1 MRFGSSY
8 YAEYQPRERMDTDL
22 DLMVE
27 AGFTVIRVGES
38 TWASYEPREG
48 EISFDALARVVDA
61 AGSRGLEVIVG
72 TPTYAVPPWLARKH
86 PEIMA
91 VTPDGSSVPYGA
103 RQNVDFTN
111 ETFRR
116 HAQRIVT
123 AMGERFGD
131 HDAVI
136 GFQVDNEIGVYELS
150 NPAVLDAFRR
160 HVLAVHGDVETINRR
175 WGLTYWSHRLT
186 TIDDLWAPAGNTNPG
201 YALEWSRFQAGLTVE
216 YLSWQR
222 DLLRPLIGAEKFV
235 FHDVV
240 GGDSLTATSV
250 RGVPAAM
257 DRTGV
262 NIYFPMQDALALP
275 DAPSEQTTG
284 LAPWWLVDRGV
295 GTLLWRSDMAWSL
308 RGDRGES
315 FAVTEAQAG
324 SIGEHATNAIPY
336 PGQLHLVAHAL
347 LTRGADVLAYW
358 HWHTLHYG
366 AETYWGGVLGHDL
379 EPGRIYREVAGIG
392 AELRELGDR
401 VADLTPDADVAVMT
415 SRDSLKALQFLPPLL
430 VPGTD
435 RPDPHSYHRVQMRAY
450 ESALAARAQVRI
462 VHEDSDLTQCRVLIV
477 PALYVA
483 TDALLEHLL
492 DVVRTGVHVIA
503 TFRTGYVD
511 EHSQVRATRAPGPWR
526 DALGVSYQEFT
537 NLIQPRRLVA
547 DGVSSI
553 VTDESRAE
561 GWADLLLV
569 EKDDVDVL
577 ASYAGDP
584 FLTDHPAI
592 VSRAVGDGRLTWV
605 GTLPD
610 ADTMRRLTEWALAE
624 RGVERVE
631 SAWPEVPATVRVSSA
646 TAPDGS
652 RVWAVANHSWEPV
665 TISAPAGAVATESSE
680 RIGELRLG
688 AWDSVLVSTP

>member
-8 YAEYQPRERMDTDL
+8 YAEYQPHERMETDL

-27 AGFTVIRVGES
+27 AGFTTIRVGES
-38 TWASYEPREG
+38 TWASYEPRDG
-48 EISFDALARVVDA
+48 EISFDALGRVVDA
-61 AGSRGLEVIVG
+61 AGARGLEVIVG
-72 TPTYAVPPWLARKH
+72 TPTYAVPPWLARTH

-91 VTPDGSSVPYGA
+91 VTPDGAPVPYGA

-116 HAQRIVT
+116 YARRIVT
-123 AMGERFGD
+123 AVGERFG
-131 HDAVI
+131 HHEAVI

-150 NPAVLDAFRR
+150 NPGVLEAFRR

-222 DLLRPLIGAEKFV
+222 DLLRPLVGADKFI

-240 GGDSLTATSV
+240 GGDSVTSTSL

-275 DAPSEQTTG
+275 DAPEEDTTG

-308 RGDRGES
+308 RGDRGEA
-315 FAVTEAQAG
+315 FAVTEAQSG
-324 SIGEHATNAIPY
+324 SIGEHASNTIPY
-336 PGQLHLVAHAL
+336 PGQLRLVAHAF
-347 LTRGADVLAYW
+347 LTRGADLLAYW

-379 EPGRIYREVAGIG
+379 EPGRIYREVAAIG
-392 AELRELGDR
+392 AELLELGDR
-401 VADLTPDADVAVMT
+401 LEGLTPDADVAVMT

-430 VPGTD
+430 TPGSD
-435 RPDPHSYHRVQMRAY
+435 RPDPHSYHRVHMRAY

-462 VHEDSDLTQCRVLIV
+462 VHEDSDLTQCRVLWV

-483 TDALLEHLL
+483 TDDLLERLL
-492 DVVRTGVHVIA
+492 EVAQSGVHVIA

-537 NLIQPRRLVA
+537 NLIRPRRLAGMPGA
-547 DGVSSI
+547 DVVRDSSL
-553 VTDESRAE
+553 AE
-561 GWADLLLV
+561 GWADLLQV

-577 ASYAGDP
+577 AAYAGDP
-584 FLTDHPAI
+584 LLADHPAI
-592 VSRAVGDGRLTWV
+592 VSRIVGDGRLTWV

-610 ADTMRRLTEWALAE
+610 AGTAQRLTEWALAE
-624 RGVERVE
+624 RGVRRVD
-631 SAWPEVPATVRVSSA
+631 AVWGDVPASVRISSA
-646 TAPDGS
+646 VTADGR
-652 RVWAVANHSWEPV
+652 RVWSVANHSWDPV
-665 TISAPAGAVATESSE
+665 TLTAPDGATSTVSGVPIAD
-680 RIGELRLG
+680 LDLG
-688 AWDSVLVSTP
+688 AWESALVTTA